1 MTQNSQTPCPLA
13 QNQCIPCKG
22 GIEAMKPSE
31 IEPLKAQLH
40 PDWQVVDGRHL
51 ERKFKFKDFK
61 AALEFTNKV
70 GAVAEEQQHHPEIQV
85 GWGKVVVMLC
95 THKIKGLHENDFI
108 LAAKIDQL

>member
-1 MTQNSQTPCPLA
+1 MTQSDPSRSLA
-13 QNQCIPCKG
+13 QGRCIPCKG
-22 GIEAMKPSE
+22 GVEPLTPAR

-40 PDWQVVDGRHL
+40 PDWQVVEGRHL

-61 AALEFTNKV
+61 MALEFTNKV
-70 GAVAEEQQHHPEIQV
+70 GALAEEQQHHPDIQL
-85 GWGKVVVMLC
+85 GWGRVVVTLC